1 MKVKKKG
8 LALLLSLIMIVS
20 LFGGMGVFAA
30 AEEASGGAEGYYC
43 QKVDDFLV
51 GYSVLVVAEYDG
63 GYYALTYDGSALGS
77 AKVTVEE
84 SGSLAYTTLGDSALW
99 QLVEQNEKYY
109 LESVGTP
116 GIYLRGG
123 SSLKAQADSLRA
135 IDSYDSETSTFYV
148 YATSPWVA
156 TFDGTKFG
164 TGNSNDGVKGAAI
177 TLFAKPGIAK
187 QVSSFTEGK
196 EYAIVAKSDGKYY
209 AFSSSEA
216 DKFFAKEMDVNSD
229 GDLVYSVDDD
239 TSFWRF
245 EGDCL
250 ANVGLEKAGDAE
262 PWLYP
267 SSQVGLA
274 SHTSGK
280 NIYYKDGIF
289 YWQTSSSGTGYLTF
303 DGTKFSYIHKDE
315 SAAASIL
322 IFEREGTVKE
332 DEPDPVPKEYEQ
344 PEAIT
349 KTAKKN
355 ADGSITL
362 GFTSDVHYDGKNLNL
377 KTWLEA
383 SGVEYIDTFG
393 FCGDMGS
400 AYASNADDFWT
411 WAGEVMTYMDSLE
424 DSGVVGDAVY
434 THGNHEWMASAG
446 GDYSNSYYKYDDAK
460 RLKQVGE
467 LVVTDDYIV
476 YAFGAGEVAINNT
489 YDYNTNDID
498 KLAEYLKTA
507 PTDRPIFI
515 LTHFPLHRW
524 ESRTVRRAQMVVDAL
539 NSNPKL
545 NLIVLWGHNH
555 SNFDEFYYEPQFPGD
570 EIQIDTKGTKCKIN
584 FTYLAAGCTADVE
597 YTGPS
602 AGSAATMN
610 KGLIVTINADKTLD
624 YTYYTIDGQEMN
636 IESPWLVRFRTG
648 VDQYEVF
655 NTQYVDDGKTVKE
668 VAAPPMN
675 GYDFVGW
682 FTRSGGSEVEF
693 DFSAPITNNMLVTA
707 KYEKI
712 IPPVTPAA
720 KRDPA
725 YVYVT
730 IQDSKATAVGKS
742 GTTIA
747 MYPVPYTEGMTVG
760 DAFIKVHEL
769 EYPEGTAGVETYDTT
784 YGFWSFKKLWGHV
797 PANGS
802 LAFDY
807 EEPKCYIDVN
817 AAATPGHCYYALG
830 YDESSTWI
838 STSYM
843 NSPSVEVLVGET
855 VTMAAMT
862 FAMDNSYNYAPE
874 GMPGDLY
881 VGTNFDDLEQVGE
894 TDDGGYFDLTFDE
907 IGEYVA
913 VVKGAKGDAV
923 GFISV
928 TPPTVY
934 RLTDTLAADVESI
947 LVVEKDGKY
956 YAMNFLADAAKYSA
970 PTGLEVTVDGEII
983 PDAPDSAVWTLSES
997 SDLMNKGVPVTY
1009 IYAGSSGLMTYKSG
1023 RSFVYDPDTKHVQMH
1038 HKYWLVFDGS
1048 AFTQSE
1054 DEADA
1059 SEILVFG
1066 LSHLNAY
1073 TITFESGVDGIEG
1086 LTGTKIEGTPYE
1098 ITEELSRSG
1107 YSFKGWNT
1115 ALDGSG
1121 TAYAVGDTIEED
1133 ADLTLYAQ
1141 WKESSGSGS
1150 SGGSSSSGSKKSGD
1164 YKITIEDTKHGTVTA
1179 SKKKADE
1186 GKKIT
1191 LTVTPDKGWE
1201 LDTLQVT
1208 TAKGKEVALTA
1219 GDGSTWTFKMPAAN
1233 VTVSATFKQAASEE
1247 EDAQVNP
1254 YEDVDEDD
1262 YFFDAV
1268 MWDHYADPQIT
1279 NGMDATHFGPEKTT
1293 TRAHIVTFL
1302 WRANGCPEPVGTE
1315 NPFEDVKETDYFY
1328 KAVLWA
1334 VEQGIVKGTDATHFT
1349 PSQTCSTAHIVTML
1363 YRALGAGTDGWYE
1376 EAGAWAEQL
1385 GLLADTGLTVGTDV
1399 DCPRGAIV
1407 TFLYRALAE

>member
-1 MKVKKKG
+1 MKVKKKA
-8 LALLLSLIMIVS
+8 LAILLSLIMILS
-20 LFGGMGVFAA
+20 LFSGMGVFAA
-30 AEEASGGAEGYYC
+30 AEEASGYYC
-43 QKVDDFLV
+43 QKVDDFPV
-51 GYSVLVVAEYDG
+51 GYSVLVVAEYEG

-77 AKVTVEE
+77 AKVTVDE
-84 SGSLAYTTLGDSALW
+84 SGSSAYTTLGDSALW
-99 QLVEQNEKYY
+99 KLNNENY

-123 SSLKAQADSLRA
+123 SSLKANDAGDRA
-135 IDSYDSETSTFYV
+135 IDSYDSETGTFLV
-148 YATSPWVA
+148 YATSPWVM

-164 TGNSNDGVKGAAI
+164 TGNSNDGVKGATI
-177 TLFAKPGIAK
+177 TLFAKPGTAK
-187 QVSSFTEGK
+187 QASAFQEGK
-196 EYAIVAKSDGKYY
+196 EYAIVTKSGDSYY
-209 AFSSSEA
+209 AFGA
-216 DKFFAKEMDVNSD
+216 TAANTFIAKEVDVNAS
-229 GDLVYSVDDD
+229 GDLIYSVDDD
-239 TSFWRF
+239 TVFWRF
-245 EGDCL
+245 EGDNI
-250 ANVGLEKAGDAE
+250 ANVYQEKTGDSK

-267 SSQVGLA
+267 SGSVGLA
-274 SHTSGK
+274 SYGSGRNVFYTDGVFWWKTS
-280 NIYYKDGIF
+280 DA
-289 YWQTSSSGTGYLTF
+289 TGYLTF
-303 DGTKFSYIHKDE
+303 DGSKFGYALNDS
-315 SAAASIL
+315 SAAADIL
-322 IFEREGTVKE
+322 LFERDGTVKE
-332 DEPDPVPKEYEQ
+332 EEPDPVPKAYEQ
-344 PEAIT
+344 PEAIY

-362 GFTSDVHYDGKNLNL
+362 GFTSDIHYDGKNLNL

-383 SGVEYIDTFG
+383 SGIEYIDTFG
-393 FCGDMGS
+393 SCGDMGS
-400 AYASNADDFWT
+400 AYASNADDFWS
-411 WAGEVMTYMDSLE
+411 WAGEVMDYLSSLE
-424 DSGVVGDAVY
+424 DSGMIGDAVY

-446 GDYSNSYYKYDDAK
+446 GDYSNSYYTYDHAK
-460 RLKQVGE
+460 KLKQVGE

-489 YDYNTNDID
+489 YDYNTHDIET
-498 KLAEYLKTA
+498 LTEYLKTA

-524 ESRTVRRAQMVVDAL
+524 GSRTVRRAQMVVDAL
-539 NSNPKL
+539 NSNPDL

-555 SNFDEFYYEPQFPGD
+555 SNFDEYYYEPLFPGD
-570 EIQIDTKGTKCKIN
+570 TIEIDTKGTSCKIN
-584 FTYLAAGCTADVE
+584 FIYMAAGCTADVE

-602 AGSAATMN
+602 AGSAAVIN
-610 KGLIVTINADKTLD
+610 KGLIATINTDGSIS
-624 YTYYTIDGQEMN
+624 YEYYTIDGWQMHVET
-636 IESPWLVRFRTG
+636 PWTVRFRTG
-648 VDQYEVF
+648 IDNYDTLKTV
-655 NTQYVDDGKTVKE
+655 YVEDGKTVE
-668 VAAPPMN
+668 EPAAPTMN
-675 GYDFVGW
+675 GYEFLGW
-682 FTRSGGSEVEF
+682 YTRKDNSEVKF
-693 DFSAPITNNMLVTA
+693 DFSKPITQNTLITA

-712 IPPVTPAA
+712 VLPVTPAA
-720 KRDPA
+720 KRDA
-725 YVYVT
+725 NYVYVT
-730 IQDSKATAVGKS
+730 ILDSKAAAVGKS

-769 EYPEGTAGVETYDTT
+769 EYPDGTAGVETYDTT
-784 YGFWSFKKLWGHV
+784 YGFWSFKKLWGHE

-807 EEPKCYIDVN
+807 EEAKCYIDVK
-817 AAATPGHCYYALG
+817 AAAAPGHCYYALG

-843 NSPSVEVLVGET
+843 NSPSVEVGVGET

-862 FAMDNSYNYAPE
+862 FAMDSSYNYAAE

-881 VGTNFDDLEQVGE
+881 VGTSFDDLEQVGE
-894 TDDGGYFDLTFDE
+894 TDDSGYFNVTFDE
-907 IGEYVA
+907 IGEYIA
-913 VVKGAKGDAV
+913 VVKGSKGDAV

-928 TPPTVY
+928 TTPVTY
-934 RLTDTLAADVESI
+934 RLTDTLEADVEAI
-947 LVVEKDGKY
+947 LVVETDGKY
-956 YAMNFLADAAKYSA
+956 YAMNFPADSAKYAA
-970 PTGLEVTVDGEII
+970 PTGLEVTVNGELVQ
-983 PDAPDSAVWTLSES
+983 DAPDSAIWTLSADN
-997 SDLMNKGVPVTY
+997 DLKNKGKEGIF
-1009 IYAGSSGLMTYKSG
+1009 IYAGSSGLMTYTSG
-1023 RSFVYDPDTKHVQMH
+1023 RSFIYNPETKHIQMH
-1038 HKYWLVFDGS
+1038 HKYWLVFDGTK
-1048 AFTQSE
+1048 FTQSE
-1054 DEADA
+1054 DEANA
-1059 SEILVFG
+1059 TAFSIYG
-1066 LSHLNAY
+1066 RSHLNAY

-1115 ALDGSG
+1115 APDGSG

-1141 WKESSGSGS
+1141 WKESSSGGS
-1150 SGGSSSSGSKKSGD
+1150 SGGYSGGSKKSGD

-1208 TAKGKEVALTA
+1208 TAKGKEVSLTA

-1233 VTVSATFKQAASEE
+1233 VTVSAAFKQVTPEAET
-1247 EDAQVNP
+1247 QVNP

-1268 MWDHYADPQIT
+1268 MWAHYADPQIT

-1349 PSQTCSTAHIVTML
+1349 PDQTCSTAHIVTML
-1363 YRALGAGTDGWYE
+1363 YRALGVGTDGWYE
-1376 EAGAWAEQL
+1376 EAGAWADKL
-1385 GLLADTGLTVGTDV
+1385 GLLADTGLTVGTNV